1 MADFFEDAEVRYR
14 DAVARRDAIRDAWQ
28 AEGSPLLATG
38 STGQLV
44 EHPYVKMLREHDVLV
59 DRLAAS
65 VRKRHRG
72 PNPSAV
78 PGLPAP
84 LQERKIRRVR

>member
-1 MADFFEDAEVRYR
+1 MADFSGEAAVRYQ
-14 DAVARRDAIRDAWQ
+14 DAAERREAIRQAWIE
-28 AEGSPLLATG
+28 AGEPLLSEG

-44 EHPYVKMLREHDVLV
+44 EHPFVKMLREHDVLV
-59 DRLAAS
+59 DRLGAS

-72 PNPSAV
+72 PEPSAV

-84 LQERKIRRVR
+84 LEQKIRRVK

>member
-1 MADFFEDAEVRYR
+1 MGGFFEDAEVRYQ
-14 DAVARRDAIRDAWQ
+14 DAVARREAIRKAWTDAG
-28 AEGSPLLATG
+28 EPLLAEG

-44 EHPYVKMLREHDVLV
+44 EHPFVKMLREHDVLV

-84 LQERKIRRVR
+84 LEQKIRRVK

>member
-1 MADFFEDAEVRYR
+1 MAGFFEDAEVRYG
-14 DAVARRDAIRDAWQ
+14 DAVARRDAIRTAWTDAG
-28 AEGSPLLATG
+28 EPLLAEG

-44 EHPYVKMLREHDVLV
+44 EHPFVKMLREHDVLV

-72 PNPSAV
+72 PEPSAV

-84 LQERKIRRVR
+84 LEQKIRRVK